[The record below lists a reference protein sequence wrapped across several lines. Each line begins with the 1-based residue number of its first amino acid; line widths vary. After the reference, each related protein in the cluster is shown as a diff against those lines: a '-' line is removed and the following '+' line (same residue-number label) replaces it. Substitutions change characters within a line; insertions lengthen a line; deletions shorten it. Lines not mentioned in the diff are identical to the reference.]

1 MIDRTYRKEKKKKR
15 EKEEPREK
23 LFPMPLV
30 RFQVLGEYKRAK
42 ETRVGG
48 MMTRRESC
56 VVKCRQVCFREGSC
70 RDSLKN

>member
-1 MIDRTYRKEKKKKR
+1 
-15 EKEEPREK
+15 
-23 LFPMPLV
+23 MPLV